1 MPLQLLSQPTDTA
14 RTNSPS
20 LLATPAPKHS
30 IPIICLVAAT
40 PLEANNS
47 SVAPW
52 SEQQPPTTL
61 ADKASSSDAAPR
73 KRLVPKKS
81 KLGILPSCERD
92 LADVRA
98 ARAAHLLPIFGTE
111 PVPETLTFHDTR
123 DIHGGFY
130 VNRFVDH
137 HAFKIAS

>member
-1 MPLQLLSQPTDTA
+1 MPLQLLSRPTDTA
-14 RTNSPS
+14 RTNFPS
-20 LLATPAPKHS
+20 LLATPAPKRS
-30 IPIICLVAAT
+30 IQIIHL
-40 PLEANNS
+40 
-47 SVAPW
+47 
-52 SEQQPPTTL
+52 QQPPTTL

-111 PVPETLTFHDTR
+111 PVPETLTFHDT
-123 DIHGGFY
+123 
-130 VNRFVDH
+130 
-137 HAFKIAS
+137 